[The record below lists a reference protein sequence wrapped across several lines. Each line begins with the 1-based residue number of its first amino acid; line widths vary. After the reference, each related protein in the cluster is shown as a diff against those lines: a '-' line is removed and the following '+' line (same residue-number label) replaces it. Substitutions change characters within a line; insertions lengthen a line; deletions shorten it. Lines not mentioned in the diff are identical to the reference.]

1 MTRKKIIIAL
11 ILCIIGIGVILL
23 TWYKYNF
30 SMDEAK
36 AFEINNSNYPTKLLI
51 ATQGSQ
57 FKDAL
62 TNQVIDYFKEDS
74 IYIQVIDISQLSKIK
89 SSTYN
94 ATLLIHTWEGWGP
107 PVEITDFIQ
116 HQTTNLNKTVVFTTS
131 GNGTNKM
138 DNVDAITG
146 ESKIDDI
153 RLFSNKIIVRLK
165 PLLQSHVN

>member
-1 MTRKKIIIAL
+1 MSRKKTIVIL
-11 ILCIIGIGVILL
+11 ILSILGVCAIFFA
-23 TWYKYNF
+23 WYKYNF
-30 SMDEAK
+30 SMDKAK
-36 AFEINNSNYPTKLLI
+36 SFSINDSNYPTKLLI
-51 ATQGSQ
+51 ATQGSE
-57 FKDAL
+57 FKNAL

-107 PVEITDFIQ
+107 PVEITDFIL

>member
-1 MTRKKIIIAL
+1 MILIIQQ
-11 ILCIIGIGVILL
+11 
-23 TWYKYNF
+23 T
-30 SMDEAK
+30 
-36 AFEINNSNYPTKLLI
+36 
-51 ATQGSQ
+51 
-57 FKDAL
+57 
-62 TNQVIDYFKEDS
+62 
-74 IYIQVIDISQLSKIK
+74 SQLPHKAVNLKMHLQIK

-107 PVEITDFIQ
+107 PIEITDFIQ